1 MLQHLALYITLPLM
15 DALTISPATEEEVRS
30 GDIGRRLRHFNYG
43 VIGEYPETQYIRL
56 NARDATGRVVGG
68 VRGFVL
74 LYWLQVEVLFVD
86 DSVRRTGIGSALL
99 VEAERQ
105 ARKLGA
111 KNVSVTT
118 FEWQAPGF
126 YAKHGYEEE
135 GRTEKYVSDFYLARM
150 TKRL

>member
-1 MLQHLALYITLPLM
+1 MGSLAKRWSVSKAEVMRRAIRRVQQDVEAEDKRPSPLQAM
-15 DALTISPATEEEVRS
+15 E
-30 GDIGRRLRHFNYG
+30 
-43 VIGEYPETQYIRL
+43 
-56 NARDATGRVVGG
+56 
-68 VRGFVL
+68 
-74 LYWLQVEVLFVD
+74 WLQNGAGL
-86 DSVRRTGIGSALL
+86 SVAEGAEFKEN

-135 GRTEKYVSDFYLARM
+135 GRTEKYVGDFYLARM

>member
-1 MLQHLALYITLPLM
+1 M
-15 DALTISPATEEEVRS
+15 DPFTISPATEEEVRS

-56 NARDATGRVVGG
+56 NARDSTGRVVGG
-68 VRGFVL
+68 IRGFVF

-86 DSVRRTGIGSALL
+86 EAARGSGVGAALL
-99 VEAERQ
+99 EEAERR
-105 ARKLGA
+105 ARDLGA
-111 KNVSVTT
+111 KNASLTT

-135 GRTEKYVSDFYLARM
+135 GRTEKYVGDFYLARM
-150 TKRL
+150 VKRL

>member
-1 MLQHLALYITLPLM
+1 M
-15 DALTISPATEEEVRS
+15 DALTISSATEEEVRS

-56 NARDATGRVVGG
+56 NARDAAGRVVGG
-68 VRGFVL
+68 IRGFVF

-86 DSVRRTGIGSALL
+86 ESVRGTGIGSALL
-99 VEAERQ
+99 AEAEHQ
-105 ARKLGA
+105 ARGLGA
-111 KNVSVTT
+111 KNASLTT

-135 GRTEKYVSDFYLARM
+135 GRTEKYVGDFYLARM

>member
-1 MLQHLALYITLPLM
+1 M
-15 DALTISPATEEEVRS
+15 DALTISPATDEEVQS
-30 GDIGRRLRHFNYG
+30 GDIGRRLRHFNYS
-43 VIGEYPETQYIRL
+43 VIGEYPETRYVRL

-68 VRGFVL
+68 IRGFVF

-86 DSVRRTGIGSALL
+86 ESVRRTGIGSALL

-105 ARKLGA
+105 ARELGA
-111 KNVSVTT
+111 KNASLTT

-135 GRTEKYVSDFYLARM
+135 GRTERYVGDFYLARM